1 MPDGVVIDDN
11 TKIENNIKLVSA
23 GLKSKV
29 SAIMDIFGCEEEDA
43 WKELERISKE
53 GQVSADMVDLMGL
66 AEGGK
71 NVPKQ
76 EETVDDE

>member
-1 MPDGVVIDDN
+1 MIDDN

-29 SAIMDIFGCEEEDA
+29 SAIMDIFGCDEDEA
-43 WKELERISKE
+43 MAELERISKE
-53 GQVSADMVDLMGL
+53 SQISADMVDLMAL
-66 AEGGK
+66 SEGGK